1 MIAARTGLTV
11 GEADDLVAK
20 NSRFAIGL
28 AGRSFFDDLINAT
41 IA

>member
-1 MIAARTGLTV
+1 
-11 GEADDLVAK
+11 LVAK

-28 AGRSFFDDLINAT
+28 AERSFFDDLINAI